1 MFETTN
7 QHAFF
12 FWGISTFHWNHR
24 MGKSNIGMGLSGAM
38 NHGDFFKAKP
48 TTLSEYVMGYNY
60 MNCLFHE
67 A

>member
-1 MFETTN
+1 
-7 QHAFF
+7 
-12 FWGISTFHWNHR
+12 

-38 NHGDFFKAKP
+38 NRGDFFMAKP
-48 TTLSEYVMGYNY
+48 TTLCEYVMGYNY